1 MAAIVAMAVGLV
13 LYAVVSIG
21 AQIILQP
28 VSWIA
33 LVLFYYDQRIRK
45 EGFDIEWMMQQAG
58 MTEPPPSSTSGVL
71 GILSAPPT
79 PPDTV
84 EER

>member
-1 MAAIVAMAVGLV
+1 VGGI

-21 AQIILQP
+21 AQIVLQP

-45 EGFDIEWMMQQAG
+45 EGFDIEWMMEQAG
-58 MTEPPPSSTSGVL
+58 MTQVL
-71 GILSAPPT
+71 PATALSESVAISAPAA
-79 PPDTV
+79 PPDTPS
-84 EER
+84 

>member
-1 MAAIVAMAVGLV
+1 VRVIVDFLLQV
-13 LYAVVSIG
+13 LLAPISV
-21 AQIILQP
+21 
-28 VSWIA
+28 IA

-58 MTEPPPSSTSGVL
+58 LTQTTSNAQAT
-71 GILSAPPT
+71 GILETSAPVA

-84 EER
+84 EEP

>member
-1 MAAIVAMAVGLV
+1 V
-13 LYAVVSIG
+13 
-21 AQIILQP
+21 LQP

-58 MTEPPPSSTSGVL
+58 MTQPAPMAQPAAG
-71 GILSAPPT
+71 GIVSAPGVH
-79 PPDTV
+79 PDIV
-84 EER
+84 P

>member
-1 MAAIVAMAVGLV
+1 VGGV

-21 AQIILQP
+21 AQIVLQP

-45 EGFDIEWMMQQAG
+45 EGFDIEWMMERAG
-58 MTEPPPSSTSGVL
+58 MTQLQPATALSEGGT
-71 GILSAPPT
+71 ISAPAAPPNT
-79 PPDTV
+79 PS
-84 EER
+84 